1 MGKLLTCL
9 ARLSFAHLST
19 PGGTCRRDLESSH
32 RPNGNAL
39 LTCNSTLA
47 VPLGSNLVLPGICEC
62 QPRLQNSHR
71 PHVRLTI
78 CALYCRAAVSMSIPA
93 LSQSST
99 PKCIPI
105 KLPKWV
111 PLELLMCVLMLKS
124 SHRPKGKLTL
134 ASCLQGGG
142 VAVLAKSGLGGTMSI
157 IVNSQI
163 YSNTASNVRA
173 RVAPMGKLLTC
184 LP

>member
-1 MGKLLTCL
+1 MFK
-9 ARLSFAHLST
+9 
-19 PGGTCRRDLESSH
+19 SSH
-32 RPNGNAL
+32 RPNRKSADVL
-39 LTCNSTLA
+39 ASTLA
-47 VPLGSNLVLPGICEC
+47 CTTADNALVNCSWYVPQRPDIL
-62 QPRLQNSHR
+62 HR
-71 PHVRLTI
+71 PHVILTI

-105 KLPKWV
+105 K
-111 PLELLMCVLMLKS
+111 LLMCVLMLKS

-142 VAVLAKSGLGGTMSI
+142 VAVLAQSGLGGTMS

>member
-1 MGKLLTCL
+1 MFK
-9 ARLSFAHLST
+9 
-19 PGGTCRRDLESSH
+19 SSH
-32 RPNGNAL
+32 RPN
-39 LTCNSTLA
+39 
-47 VPLGSNLVLPGICEC
+47 
-62 QPRLQNSHR
+62 
-71 PHVRLTI
+71 VRLTI
-78 CALYCRAAVSMSIPA
+78 CALYCRAAVSMSISA

-105 KLPKWV
+105 KL
-111 PLELLMCVLMLKS
+111 LMCVLMLKS
-124 SHRPKGKLTL
+124 SNRPKGKLTL

-142 VAVLAKSGLGGTMSI
+142 VAVLAQSGMGGTMS

>member
-1 MGKLLTCL
+1 MFK
-9 ARLSFAHLST
+9 
-19 PGGTCRRDLESSH
+19 SSH
-32 RPNGNAL
+32 RPNRKSADVL
-39 LTCNSTLA
+39 ASTLA
-47 VPLGSNLVLPGICEC
+47 CTTADNALVNCSWYVPQRPDIL
-62 QPRLQNSHR
+62 HR
-71 PHVRLTI
+71 PHMILTI

-105 KLPKWV
+105 K
-111 PLELLMCVLMLKS
+111 LLMCVLMLKS

-142 VAVLAKSGLGGTMSI
+142 VAVLAQSGLGGTMS